1 MPTRQQSALG
11 RLILAGLAVLTIV
24 AGWARYSN
32 AKRRTTTSKIP
43 PFSTLPAH
51 FAPPI
56 KSRWGRGSRAPYPTG
71 ASWLNAALG
80 DVPVPATPYQ
90 VAITPKGAQLS
101 YGFKRRRAT
110 SEAQLDPFGVDWFV
124 QPVSDGSDAATA
136 AADAASRV
144 KHVENE
150 AGGFVAAG
158 DALYGASHRTTNATL
173 ERRSPGGAAYDGRIT
188 LTLNSLLS
196 QCRRLRAPSPALA
209 RGRRPSAGV
218 AVAHAVY

>member
-24 AGWARYSN
+24 AGWARYTH
-32 AKRRTTTSKIP
+32 AKRRTTTTRIP

-56 KSRWGRGSRAPYPTG
+56 KTRWGRGSRAPYPTG
-71 ASWLNAALG
+71 AYWLNAALG

-110 SEAQLDPFGVDWFV
+110 SEAQLDPFGVDWFL
-124 QPVSDGSDAATA
+124 QPVSDGSDAATVA
-136 AADAASRV
+136 SEAASSCL
-144 KHVENE
+144 
-150 AGGFVAAG
+150 
-158 DALYGASHRTTNATL
+158 LYTS
-173 ERRSPGGAAYDGRIT
+173 
-188 LTLNSLLS
+188 
-196 QCRRLRAPSPALA
+196 PSP
-209 RGRRPSAGV
+209 RD
-218 AVAHAVY
+218 